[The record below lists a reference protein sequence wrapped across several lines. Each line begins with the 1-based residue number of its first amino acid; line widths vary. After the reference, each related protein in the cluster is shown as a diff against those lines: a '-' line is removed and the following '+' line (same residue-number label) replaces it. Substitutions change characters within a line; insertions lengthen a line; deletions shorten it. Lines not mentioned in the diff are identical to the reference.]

1 MLILVFQPLTE
12 WTASPHKSVLVEP
25 TWAETFGLKNNHLV
39 PIEAELNCCV
49 ELSLK
54 ICESLKFL
62 DQLGCDDTNVEGVA
76 KLKSV

>member
-1 MLILVFQPLTE
+1 MDSVPPQVGVGGADVGRNI
-12 WTASPHKSVLVEP
+12 WT
-25 TWAETFGLKNNHLV
+25 LKNNHLV

-54 ICESLKFL
+54 REICESLKFL
-62 DQLGCDDTNVEGVA
+62 DQLGCDDTNVEGDA